1 MQRNGASAIEHSET
15 HTEGFQMTD
24 YRAYMLVYRTY
35 LKVGYTKKDARENTR
50 NAIRRARYI
59 VAKNAAS

>member
-1 MQRNGASAIEHSET
+1 
-15 HTEGFQMTD
+15 MTD